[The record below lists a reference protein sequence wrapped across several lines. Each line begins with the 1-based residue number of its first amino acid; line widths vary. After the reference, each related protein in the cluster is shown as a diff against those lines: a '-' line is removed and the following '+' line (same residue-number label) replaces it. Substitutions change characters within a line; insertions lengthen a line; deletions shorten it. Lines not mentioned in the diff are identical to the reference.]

1 MAKNNNYNNGGVMA
15 ICLLVCAAI
24 ILIIIYFWQSRR
36 YVKNVGVVSSQPMV
50 IDQMHSNSEHHDP
63 VSEENGPMPTMDEPG
78 MNNSLEDNAGPIS
91 NNNDRE
97 AYVDSP
103 GTVGTSNTSNGGII
117 GEGIQGNLSKN
128 PAFKKQRKAGC
139 FPKEQLNPEEL
150 LPQDNA
156 NVWAQ
161 VNPTGEGTL
170 KNRNFLQAGHHV
182 GVNTVG
188 QTLRNANMQLRSE
201 PPNPQVKVS
210 PWLQT
215 TIEPDVNRKPLE
227 IGGCA

>member
-1 MAKNNNYNNGGVMA
+1 MAKESNNMGS
-15 ICLLVCAAI
+15 ICLLLFFAAI
-24 ILIIIYFWQSRR
+24 ILIIIYFYSSRKC
-36 YVKNVGVVSSQPMV
+36 VKNTGNLGGAPVTE
-50 IDQMHSNSEHHDP
+50 QMDNGEETDHAHENMHH
-63 VSEENGPMPTMDEPG
+63 EN
-78 MNNSLEDNAGPIS
+78 MNHKNMH
-91 NNNDRE
+91 
-97 AYVDSP
+97 
-103 GTVGTSNTSNGGII
+103 
-117 GEGIQGNLSKN
+117 QGNMNHQSAPTGHTDQQPVQNELN
-128 PAFKKQRKAGC
+128 LQHGQTQPAVNKQPGC

-156 NVWAQ
+156 NTWAQ
-161 VNPTGEGTL
+161 SNPSGEGSL
-170 KNRNFLQAGHHV
+170 KDRNFLQAGHHI

-215 TIEPDVNRKPLE
+215 TIEPDVNRKPME

>member
-1 MAKNNNYNNGGVMA
+1 MVKEIDNSMGS
-15 ICLLVCAAI
+15 ICLLLFIAAI
-24 ILIIIYFWQSRR
+24 ILIIIYFYSSRR
-36 YVKNVGVVSSQPMV
+36 CVKNTGSLSPENSEKMRNKDEDEHENMENQNVASNQQSQPQLQQQQQQEQQPQGV
-50 IDQMHSNSEHHDP
+50 TSQQP
-63 VSEENGPMPTMDEPG
+63 VQNELN
-78 MNNSLEDNAGPIS
+78 
-91 NNNDRE
+91 
-97 AYVDSP
+97 VQ
-103 GTVGTSNTSNGGII
+103 
-117 GEGIQGNLSKN
+117 QGQTNQAVNK
-128 PAFKKQRKAGC
+128 PAGC

-161 VNPTGEGTL
+161 ANPSGEGSL
-170 KNRNFLQAGHHV
+170 KDRNFLQAGHHI

>member
-1 MAKNNNYNNGGVMA
+1 MVKESDNSMGS
-15 ICLLVCAAI
+15 ICLLLFIAAI
-24 ILIIIYFWQSRR
+24 ILIIIYFYSSRR
-36 YVKNVGVVSSQPMV
+36 CVKNTGSLSPE
-50 IDQMHSNSEHHDP
+50 NSEKMRNKDEDEQENMENQKVVNNQQLQQQQQQEQQPQGVTSQQP
-63 VSEENGPMPTMDEPG
+63 VQNELNV
-78 MNNSLEDNAGPIS
+78 
-91 NNNDRE
+91 R
-97 AYVDSP
+97 
-103 GTVGTSNTSNGGII
+103 
-117 GEGIQGNLSKN
+117 QGQTNQAVNK
-128 PAFKKQRKAGC
+128 PAGC

-161 VNPTGEGTL
+161 ANPSGEGSL
-170 KNRNFLQAGHHV
+170 KDRNFLQAGHHI

>member
-1 MAKNNNYNNGGVMA
+1 MVKESDNSMGS
-15 ICLLVCAAI
+15 ICLLLFIAAI
-24 ILIIIYFWQSRR
+24 ILIIIYFYSSRR
-36 YVKNVGVVSSQPMV
+36 CVKNTGSLSPENYRSINEDEDKHENMENQNVASNQQSQPQLQQQQQQEQQPQGV
-50 IDQMHSNSEHHDP
+50 TSQQP
-63 VSEENGPMPTMDEPG
+63 VQNELN
-78 MNNSLEDNAGPIS
+78 
-91 NNNDRE
+91 
-97 AYVDSP
+97 VQ
-103 GTVGTSNTSNGGII
+103 
-117 GEGIQGNLSKN
+117 QGQTNQAVNK
-128 PAFKKQRKAGC
+128 PAGC

-161 VNPTGEGTL
+161 ANPSGEGSL
-170 KNRNFLQAGHHV
+170 KDRNFLQAGHHI

>member
-1 MAKNNNYNNGGVMA
+1 MAKESNMGS
-15 ICLLVCAAI
+15 ICLLLFFAAI
-24 ILIIIYFWQSRR
+24 ILIIIYFYSSRKC
-36 YVKNVGVVSSQPMV
+36 VKNTGNLLSGA
-50 IDQMHSNSEHHDP
+50 P
-63 VSEENGPMPTMDEPG
+63 VSEPMDNIGGEEGSYAVQQHHQQPQQQPVGSPSHQPVQNELNLQHGQTQPAVQ
-78 MNNSLEDNAGPIS
+78 NNKP
-91 NNNDRE
+91 
-97 AYVDSP
+97 
-103 GTVGTSNTSNGGII
+103 
-117 GEGIQGNLSKN
+117 
-128 PAFKKQRKAGC
+128 AGC

-156 NVWAQ
+156 NTWAQ
-161 VNPTGEGTL
+161 SNPSGEGSL
-170 KNRNFLQAGHHV
+170 KDRNFLQAGHHI

-215 TIEPDVNRKPLE
+215 TIEPDVNRKPME

>member
-1 MAKNNNYNNGGVMA
+1 MAKESENNIGN
-15 ICLLVCAAI
+15 ICLLLFLLAI
-24 ILIIIYFWQSRR
+24 IIIIIYFYSTRR
-36 YVKNVGVVSSQPMV
+36 CVKNTGTLNMDINQNNVDKNNVDKNNVVRNIQ
-50 IDQMHSNSEHHDP
+50 H
-63 VSEENGPMPTMDEPG
+63 
-78 MNNSLEDNAGPIS
+78 
-91 NNNDRE
+91 NNNTINHPMINE
-97 AYVDSP
+97 VKETMQP
-103 GTVGTSNTSNGGII
+103 GPDNQELNVHHEQVNHSSNKPI
-117 GEGIQGNLSKN
+117 
-128 PAFKKQRKAGC
+128 GC

-161 VNPTGEGTL
+161 ANPSGEGSL
-170 KNRNFLQAGHHV
+170 KDRNFLQAGHHV

-210 PWLQT
+210 PWQQT
-215 TIEPDVNRKPLE
+215 TIDPDVNRKPLE

>member
-1 MAKNNNYNNGGVMA
+1 MAKESNNMGS
-15 ICLLVCAAI
+15 ICLLLFFAAI
-24 ILIIIYFWQSRR
+24 ILIIIYFYSSRKC
-36 YVKNVGVVSSQPMV
+36 VKNTGSLGGASLSEPMDNIGGEDGFDAVQAPLGNPSQK
-50 IDQMHSNSEHHDP
+50 P
-63 VSEENGPMPTMDEPG
+63 VQHELNLQHGQTQP
-78 MNNSLEDNAGPIS
+78 AV
-91 NNNDRE
+91 NNNK
-97 AYVDSP
+97 P
-103 GTVGTSNTSNGGII
+103 
-117 GEGIQGNLSKN
+117 
-128 PAFKKQRKAGC
+128 AGC

-156 NVWAQ
+156 NTWAQ
-161 VNPTGEGTL
+161 SNPSGEGSL
-170 KNRNFLQAGHHV
+170 KDRNFLQAGHHI

-215 TIEPDVNRKPLE
+215 TIEPDVNRKPME

>member
-1 MAKNNNYNNGGVMA
+1 MVKESDNSMGS
-15 ICLLVCAAI
+15 ICLLLFIAAI
-24 ILIIIYFWQSRR
+24 ILIIIYFYSSRR
-36 YVKNVGVVSSQPMV
+36 CVKNTGSLSPE
-50 IDQMHSNSEHHDP
+50 NSEKMRNKDEDEQENMENQKVVNNQQLQQQQQQEQQPQGVTSQQP
-63 VSEENGPMPTMDEPG
+63 VQNELN
-78 MNNSLEDNAGPIS
+78 
-91 NNNDRE
+91 
-97 AYVDSP
+97 VQ
-103 GTVGTSNTSNGGII
+103 
-117 GEGIQGNLSKN
+117 QGQTNQSVNK
-128 PAFKKQRKAGC
+128 PAGC

-161 VNPTGEGTL
+161 ANPSGEGSL
-170 KNRNFLQAGHHV
+170 KDRNFLQAGHHI

-210 PWLQT
+210 PWQQT
-215 TIEPDVNRKPLE
+215 TIDPDVNRKPLE

>member
-1 MAKNNNYNNGGVMA
+1 MAKECNNVGS
-15 ICLLVCAAI
+15 ICLLLFFAAI
-24 ILIIIYFWQSRR
+24 ILIIIYFYNSRR
-36 YVKNVGVVSSQPMV
+36 CVKNTGSLGASPLYTEPMENIGGEEDLHAVQYQPPQAVGDQSTQQPV
-50 IDQMHSNSEHHDP
+50 QNKLNVQHGQTP
-63 VSEENGPMPTMDEPG
+63 PRPG
-78 MNNSLEDNAGPIS
+78 NKP
-91 NNNDRE
+91 
-97 AYVDSP
+97 
-103 GTVGTSNTSNGGII
+103 
-117 GEGIQGNLSKN
+117 
-128 PAFKKQRKAGC
+128 AGC

-161 VNPTGEGTL
+161 ANPEGEGSL
-170 KNRNFLQAGHHV
+170 KDRNFLQAGHHI

-215 TIEPDVNRKPLE
+215 TIEPDVNRKPME